1 MIFLR
6 TVRVFK
12 LSLKNTKSKTQIK
25 PELDLKPKLKQK
37 FSKTQGQGQ
46 NVHLSKINDLNK
58 KFHKILKA

>member
-25 PELDLKPKLKQK
+25 LELDLKPKLKQK